1 MSFFLP
7 LLLAGALAAPVATSN
22 IPHDGTSP
30 RADVAVLDTAA
41 HLHIAAALVIKATAS
56 AEAGSLQEAR
66 AQLLTANTMYREAG
80 GLDKAA
86 VYKLVHVDY
95 ALERY
100 VEAGDVLSELSD
112 LNLERGQLAAAARTS
127 VDAAL
132 LYNLAGSDSQT
143 TTSVKRARTLL
154 RDPRMS
160 DSDRAAI
167 KQLLR

>member
-22 IPHDGTSP
+22 ATADGTSP
-30 RADVAVLDTAA
+30 RAHVTVVDTTA
-41 HLHIAAALVIKATAS
+41 HLQIAAALVTKATAS

-66 AQLLTANTMYREAG
+66 AQLLTANTLFREAG

-100 VEAGDVLSELSD
+100 VEAGDVLTELSD
-112 LNLERGQLAAAARTS
+112 LNLQRGQLAAAARAS

-132 LYNLAGSDSQT
+132 LYNLAGDDSQT
-143 TTSVKRARTLL
+143 TMSVKRARTLL

-160 DSDRAAI
+160 NTDRAAI
-167 KQLLR
+167 KQLMR